1 MFLTAINWFNKNSGK
16 KLTKNQMRFLDILHG
31 IDYYVLFPILVVI
44 RLLWKDKVF
53 VLCCI
58 ILYFLV
64 KHFL

>member
-16 KLTKNQMRFLDILHG
+16 KLTKNQIRFLDILHG

-53 VLCCI
+53 VLFVFGCV
-58 ILYFLV
+58 IL
-64 KHFL
+64 